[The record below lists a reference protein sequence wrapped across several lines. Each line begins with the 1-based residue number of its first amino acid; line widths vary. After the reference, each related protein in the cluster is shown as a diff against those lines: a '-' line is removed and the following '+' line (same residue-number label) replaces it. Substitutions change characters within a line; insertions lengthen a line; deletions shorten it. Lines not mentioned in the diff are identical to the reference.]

1 MKLKH
6 LAPSSGL
13 GPKAR
18 RVPSELKSPGQPGQ
32 GHRPSQQTQSKAMIR
47 ASRTLPLAVSALLL
61 LANGFRSEPSVKSS
75 EQGQV
80 SGLTLLKFQMHVGC
94 DYIIW

>member
-1 MKLKH
+1 
-6 LAPSSGL
+6 
-13 GPKAR
+13 
-18 RVPSELKSPGQPGQ
+18 
-32 GHRPSQQTQSKAMIR
+32 MIR

-80 SGLTLLKFQMHVGC
+80 SDLTLLKVQMHIAAHPLIEG
-94 DYIIW
+94 

>member
-1 MKLKH
+1 
-6 LAPSSGL
+6 
-13 GPKAR
+13 
-18 RVPSELKSPGQPGQ
+18 
-32 GHRPSQQTQSKAMIR
+32 MIR